1 MLDGQ
6 QLSFSCERKQ
16 IMLEKNNIS
25 PGLVGKYVETYG
37 FADRGPRTDFM
48 NDPAVIARREKA
60 LARLEAAE

>member
-1 MLDGQ
+1 
-6 QLSFSCERKQ
+6 
-16 IMLEKNNIS
+16 MLEKNNIS

-48 NDPAVIARREKA
+48 NDPAAIARREQA